1 MDYISIVT
9 MAISVVAILVAVS
22 FAYYAIKFHLNMRKS
37 RSAIAM
43 FFLMKRRTIRA
54 LSTFVMGVFVLILGR
69 LITITISLG
78 FLGEDAIYM
87 LRNPVDILG
96 GVFLL
101 ISIRE
106 MYHITR
112 RKSAD

>member
-9 MAISVVAILVAVS
+9 VTVSVVAILVAVS

-43 FFLMKRRTIRA
+43 FFLMKRRTVRA
-54 LSTFVMGVFVLILGR
+54 LSIFVMGVFVLILGR
-69 LITITISLG
+69 LITIAISLG
-78 FLGEDAIYM
+78 FMSEDAIYVV
-87 LRNPVDILG
+87 RNPVDILG
-96 GVFLL
+96 GIFLL

-112 RKSAD
+112 RRSAD